1 MRREHRHDERVIQ
14 QLRDLVGAD
23 AALAEAGEGVGDI
36 FARFVQATLP
46 VFGQIGEHREQHEGA
61 HECERVVGVQ
71 RFEPATGG
79 GGVGD
84 AAIPIHGAR
93 ADALDLLEQPVAA
106 VSADDIAQQFAEI
119 TDVGV
124 LGDRPGRR
132 CVRRCGGGIHAI
144 GLHDFVGRSV
154 RRLSDA
160 CKTGRCRGRC
170 FHPYGIRDLVI
181 LSRSS
186 GRSSGGG
193 HAECR
198 WIMGRRVVHRC
209 RARWRIRLQSRF
221 SFGCGRRGRFTPPPV
236 KVVRVQARDLPLYRD
251 FVGQTRG
258 KQDVE
263 VRARVQ
269 GYLQTINFRQGGDVK
284 SGDLL
289 FTIDRRPYQAALAQ
303 AKAAE
308 AQLRSQYQQAQSDA
322 ERYAQL
328 TKTGVISKQQ
338 AEQTA
343 SQAKAAGAA
352 LDAQLAVVNAKQVDL
367 TYTEIRAPISG
378 RIGLTPYSVG
388 DLVGTATGTEKPLA
402 TISELDSVLVRFA
415 ISETDYL
422 RYLQDHP
429 DAAKNVDQPR
439 TITDLRL
446 TLADGSVYPHP
457 GMITRAD
464 NVIDS
469 ASGTLTVEAQF
480 PNPERTLRAGQYAKI
495 RVGSRV
501 LKNAI
506 AVPARAVQEQQGIA
520 SVRVVGDDN
529 HVESREVQIADR
541 SSDFWALASG
551 LKPR

>member
-1 MRREHRHDERVIQ
+1 MLSVAGSRIISCLGIV
-14 QLRDLVGAD
+14 LAVLCGCSRDSASGAG
-23 AALAEAGEGVGDI
+23 AAAG
-36 FARFVQATLP
+36 LP
-46 VFGQIGEHREQHEGA
+46 
-61 HECERVVGVQ
+61 
-71 RFEPATGG
+71 
-79 GGVGD
+79 
-84 AAIPIHGAR
+84 
-93 ADALDLLEQPVAA
+93 
-106 VSADDIAQQFAEI
+106 
-119 TDVGV
+119 
-124 LGDRPGRR
+124 
-132 CVRRCGGGIHAI
+132 
-144 GLHDFVGRSV
+144 
-154 RRLSDA
+154 
-160 CKTGRCRGRC
+160 
-170 FHPYGIRDLVI
+170 
-181 LSRSS
+181 
-186 GRSSGGG
+186 
-193 HAECR
+193 
-198 WIMGRRVVHRC
+198 
-209 RARWRIRLQSRF
+209 
-221 SFGCGRRGRFTPPPV
+221 PPPV

-551 LKPR
+551 LKPGERVVVEGLTKALPGTIVKPEEVTVGAPAVTVPATLAPAPATTSAKP